1 MAGGAR
7 RASPGVQ
14 RVSGSCIRVHA
25 PDACSHLAL
34 GRMTLTTGDVV
45 RGEMHALRGH
55 IRYHIAPPTAWPCS
69 FWQFA
74 VAAART
80 EGVTHVHQSLC
91 LLSSRIDSSR
101 PKPTVCAAYAH

>member
-14 RVSGSCIRVHA
+14 RVYGSCTRVHA

-55 IRYHIAPPTAWPCS
+55 IRYHIAPPTRGHAHFGSSLWPLHE
-69 FWQFA
+69 QRA
-74 VAAART
+74 
-80 EGVTHVHQSLC
+80 
-91 LLSSRIDSSR
+91 
-101 PKPTVCAAYAH
+101 